1 MYLDQ
6 FGAFALAFNGVYQSP
21 PLNVGDQIL
30 LPGGFIT
37 VTLTANNI
45 LQVYSFNGIITT
57 ITSGPLG
64 GITSLS
70 LQVLVPTRVLYEGY
84 LTGID
89 QLPVFSG
96 LFFVTAAW
104 CLFEPGCECFVLCV

>member
-1 MYLDQ
+1 MSALVESAATNFTIQIRTAALPSPANTTSIVAAVVKYHSSLVGVYLDQ
-6 FGAFALAFNGVYQSP
+6 FGDFALAFNGVYQSP

-45 LQVYSFNGIITT
+45 LQVYSFNGVITP
-57 ITSGPLG
+57 ITSGQLG

-70 LQVLVPTRVLYEGY
+70 L
-84 LTGID
+84 
-89 QLPVFSG
+89 
-96 LFFVTAAW
+96 
-104 CLFEPGCECFVLCV
+104 